1 MYCDRQT
8 SYCDRQTSYCDRPV
22 IIFVLSETF
31 SEMGADTEKEQ
42 FGLGYGQK
50 IVMEVVVYFKQ
61 KIKNFIKT
69 KQIVWNRLLQISAS
83 LYSYI

>member
-1 MYCDRQT
+1 MTDRPVIVT
-8 SYCDRQTSYCDRPV
+8 DRPVIVTDRPV

>member
-1 MYCDRQT
+1 
-8 SYCDRQTSYCDRPV
+8 
-22 IIFVLSETF
+22 
-31 SEMGADTEKEQ
+31 MGADTEKEQ

-50 IVMEVVVYFKQ
+50 VVMEVEVYFKQ
-61 KIKNFIKT
+61 NIKNFIKT

>member
-1 MYCDRQT
+1 
-8 SYCDRQTSYCDRPV
+8 
-22 IIFVLSETF
+22 
-31 SEMGADTEKEQ
+31 MGADTKKEQ

>member
-1 MYCDRQT
+1 MTDRPVIVT
-8 SYCDRQTSYCDRPV
+8 DRPVIVTDRPV

-50 IVMEVVVYFKQ
+50 ILMEVVVYFKQ